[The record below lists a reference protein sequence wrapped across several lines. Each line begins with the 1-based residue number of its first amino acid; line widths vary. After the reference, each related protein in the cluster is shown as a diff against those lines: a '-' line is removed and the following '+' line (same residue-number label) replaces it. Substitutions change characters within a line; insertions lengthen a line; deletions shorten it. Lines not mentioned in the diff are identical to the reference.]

1 MNQSGYVYLHFRETS
16 IICLYYIIYIYTNP
30 ESSEVE
36 HLLILILQYDR
47 SRLIITHIA
56 FYINASIY
64 KLEYTFTLTCNI
76 ISPVLLKHLL
86 SQERYLE
93 MFYDNCVDYESSVNA
108 QRHKNRRKTSIHLGT
123 YNNTTCSKISIY
135 IRS

>member
-1 MNQSGYVYLHFRETS
+1 MF
-16 IICLYYIIYIYTNP
+16 ILYYIYIYQ
-30 ESSEVE
+30 SRVFGSIE

-56 FYINASIY
+56 FYINESIY

-93 MFYDNCVDYESSVNA
+93 MFYDNCVDYEASVNA
-108 QRHKNRRKTSIHLGT
+108 KRHKNRRKTSIHLGT

>member
-1 MNQSGYVYLHFRETS
+1 MFIS
-16 IICLYYIIYIYTNP
+16 YYIYIYQ
-30 ESSEVE
+30 SRVFGSIE

-56 FYINASIY
+56 FYINESIY

-108 QRHKNRRKTSIHLGT
+108 KRHKNRRKTSIHLGT

-135 IRS
+135 IRF

>member
-1 MNQSGYVYLHFRETS
+1 MYIYILERRLLYVY
-16 IICLYYIIYIYTNP
+16 IILYIYTNP

-56 FYINASIY
+56 FYINESIY
-64 KLEYTFTLTCNI
+64 KLEYIFTLTCNI

>member
-1 MNQSGYVYLHFRETS
+1 MNQSGHVYLHFKETS

-56 FYINASIY
+56 FYINESIY

-93 MFYDNCVDYESSVNA
+93 MFYDNCFNA
-108 QRHKNRRKTSIHLGT
+108 
-123 YNNTTCSKISIY
+123 
-135 IRS
+135 

>member
-16 IICLYYIIYIYTNP
+16 IICLYYIIYIYQ
-30 ESSEVE
+30 SRVFGSIE

-56 FYINASIY
+56 FYINESIY

-108 QRHKNRRKTSIHLGT
+108 KRHKNRRKTSIHLGT

-135 IRS
+135 IRF

>member
-16 IICLYYIIYIYTNP
+16 IICLYYIIYIYQ
-30 ESSEVE
+30 SRVFGSIE

-56 FYINASIY
+56 LYINESIY

-108 QRHKNRRKTSIHLGT
+108 KRHKNRRKTSIHLGT

>member
-16 IICLYYIIYIYTNP
+16 IICLYYIIYIYQ
-30 ESSEVE
+30 SRVFGSIE

-56 FYINASIY
+56 FYINESIY

-135 IRS
+135 IRF